1 MLESFH
7 VSKKDIVHIEEQ
19 KLRTATK
26 EILLTQNL
34 SEDDATRATDALLKA
49 DLRGVESHGVSNML
63 RAYLGAFKS
72 ESLNPKPNWKIVK
85 ETPSCATINSD
96 NGLGIVVAPKAM
108 EIAVEKAKKTGAGI
122 VTMNNCGHMGML
134 AYHSM
139 IASENDM
146 IGTTMAACSPRM
158 VPTFSSVRA
167 LGTNPI
173 SYSAPA
179 DKLPDFVFDAAMTS
193 VAGNKIVLASR
204 LNVPLSKGWI
214 ADKKGN
220 PIMEDIDI
228 NELDSEDESQNLE
241 SRYNK
246 GYISSSVDLLP
257 FGGTREIGSHKG
269 YSMAVVVDILAGIL
283 NGTKTAPT
291 GEYRNQG
298 HFVAAYDIDAF
309 IDTQEFKELM
319 DKYLQSLL
327 DLPSNSEGKDVV
339 YAGYLESREEEK
351 RLKDGIPLHKEV
363 VDWFKKISKE
373 LNTES
378 L

>member
-1 MLESFH
+1 MLEKFH
-7 VSKKDIVHIEEQ
+7 VAKEDIIHIEEEM
-19 KLRTATK
+19 LRSVTK
-26 EILLTQNL
+26 EILMTQNI
-34 SEDDATRATDALLKA
+34 SEKDASLATDALIKA

-72 ESLNPKPNWKIVK
+72 NSLNPKPNWKIVK
-85 ETPSCATINSD
+85 ETASCATINSD
-96 NGLGIVVAPKAM
+96 NGLGIVVAPQAM

-122 VTMNNCGHMGML
+122 VTMNNCGHLGML

-139 IASENDM
+139 IASDNDM

-158 VPTFSSVRA
+158 VPTYSSVRA

-204 LNVPLSKGWI
+204 LNVPLSPGWI
-214 ADKKGN
+214 ADKDGN
-220 PIMEDIDI
+220 PIMEEVNIE
-228 NELDSEDESQNLE
+228 ELNHEDESKNLE
-241 SRYNK
+241 NRYNK

-283 NGTKTAPT
+283 NGTRTAPT
-291 GEYRNQG
+291 GEYKNQG

-309 IDTQEFKELM
+309 MDKKEFKELM
-319 DKYLQSLL
+319 DRYLQSFL
-327 DLPSNSEGKDVV
+327 DLPSNSEGKKVV
-339 YAGYLESREEEK
+339 YAGYLESIEESK
-351 RLKDGIPLHKEV
+351 RSEFGIPLHKEV
-363 VDWFKKISKE
+363 VDWFKKISVE
-373 LNTES
+373 LNTET